1 MSIHQWFR
9 HHFTRPLIAAVT
21 ALLVAGCNSEFSVE
35 LSTANLEE
43 ASSLEI
49 EITGVEL
56 LDEQDQ
62 IVRIDLEE
70 PRRVDLMDY
79 QGDARLQLLSDE
91 EIPAR
96 SYRGIRVVF
105 DDEEAELTREDGGT
119 VPVQLNGSPRFAPL
133 ALSLSDDDSETAQAV
148 LDLRFSLADR
158 SLGSD
163 VFLFR
168 PELRAGLDGDLGS
181 LVGTVDEDFVDSGA
195 CAGIDDGYAM
205 YLFEGEER
213 VPVDFL
219 SGATGNP
226 LASASV
232 TRTLGESDYRYRFQ
246 GLPEGRYTLA
256 FTCQADL
263 DDPQERQT
271 PSLIFL
277 DGDNLRIEAGE
288 ETRRNF

>member
-1 MSIHQWFR
+1 MSIPALFR
-9 HHFTRPLIAAVT
+9 HLFPRPLLAAIAA
-21 ALLVAGCNSEFSVE
+21 LLLAGCNSEFSVE

-43 ASSLEI
+43 ARALEI

-62 IVRIDLEE
+62 VVRIDLDE
-70 PRRVDLMDY
+70 PRRVDLLDY

-105 DDEEAELTREDGGT
+105 DDEDAELTREDGGS

-133 ALSLSDDDSETAQAV
+133 TLSLSDDDSETAQTV

-158 SLGSD
+158 SLSSD
-163 VFLFR
+163 LFLFR

-219 SGATGNP
+219 SGGSGNP

-232 TRTLGESDYRYRFQ
+232 TRTLGESDYRYSFQ

-271 PSLIFL
+271 PSLVFI
-277 DGDNLRIEAGE
+277 GSSNVRVEAGE
-288 ETRRNF
+288 ETRENF

>member
-1 MSIHQWFR
+1 MSIHKQFR
-9 HHFTRPLIAAVT
+9 HYLARPPIAAVT
-21 ALLVAGCNSEFSVE
+21 ALLLAGCNSEFSVE

-43 ASSLEI
+43 ARGLEI

-62 IVRIDLEE
+62 VVRIDLDE
-70 PRRVDLMDY
+70 PRRVDLLDY

-105 DDEEAELTREDGGT
+105 DDEDAELTRQDGGS

-133 ALSLSDDDSETAQAV
+133 TLSLSDDDSETAQTV

-158 SLGSD
+158 SLSSD
-163 VFLFR
+163 LFLFR

-205 YLFEGEER
+205 YLFEGEGR

-219 SGATGNP
+219 SGASGNP

-232 TRTLGESDYRYRFQ
+232 TRTLGESDYRYAFQ
-246 GLPEGRYTLA
+246 GLSEGRYTLA

-263 DDPQERQT
+263 DDPQQRQT
-271 PSLIFL
+271 PSLVFI
-277 DGDNLRIEAGE
+277 GSSNLRVEAGE